1 MPRRHLRI
9 YRRAKPA
16 DEPIADL
23 QRELAQQG
31 RSSSEGQPRP
41 GLLPIDYRP
50 MVAVIGFVIFGLGL
64 IAFLLTLRAR

>member
-9 YRRAKPA
+9 DPRPKPA

-23 QRELAQQG
+23 QRELRQQG
-31 RSSSEGQPRP
+31 RSSTEEQPRRD
-41 GLLPIDYRP
+41 LLPIDYRP
-50 MVAVIGFVIFGLGL
+50 MIAVIGFVILGLGL